1 MGTVPRAKRLG
12 AVFLALK
19 RALHERLQRSTSF
32 DSASLARVAV
42 LDLVRRNG
50 ETTMKDVAA
59 YLCVTPPS
67 ATALA
72 DGAVAAGLLT
82 RRQDPD
88 DRRSVR
94 LRLTPKGKRALA
106 SGMRGVEAAM
116 SRMFARLDAQE
127 QDRLIALLEKILL

>member
-1 MGTVPRAKRLG
+1 MGSVPRVKRLG
-12 AVFLALK
+12 SLFLALK
-19 RALHERLQRSTSF
+19 RALHERLQRSASF
-32 DSASLARVAV
+32 DSASLARIAV
-42 LDLVRRNG
+42 LDLVRQKG

-72 DGAVAAGLLT
+72 DGAVAAGFLK

-94 LRLTPKGKRALA
+94 LRLTPKGKRALV
-106 SGMRGVEAAM
+106 SGMRGVETAM
-116 SRMFARLDAQE
+116 GRMFSRLDAQE